1 MDLKKTTIVG
11 TRAYTLSIH
20 AADNAD
26 VYWQPLNTRTG
37 RPWQAKRAIGH
48 YEGKLANMRALQAFN
63 RCVAVRASAG

>member
-1 MDLKKTTIVG
+1 MELHKTTISG

-26 VYWQPLNTRTG
+26 VYWQPVNPRTG
-37 RPWQAKRAIGH
+37 RPWQAKRFLGH

-63 RCVAVRASAG
+63 RCVVKR